1 MYYGN
6 KAKVHIPNWWEIR
19 KMCKGLERLKPAVSI
34 IFGYDGCLDG
44 IPRKSGGL
52 RFSANEDGIDISPH
66 YYGCDY
72 DKMPPQEAARRLTW
86 DRIRDRGYKPAD
98 QPDETLAHFDWEDV
112 YGFSYDKSTDAGV
125 SNVTT
130 IQRVTATRVAV
141 LGLFALAAPKT
152 KKHYEYY
159 DNGGV
164 VTMTLHTTKMGDI
177 SLAQK
182 CAEANGAGDLAKE
195 CRIFG
200 KYVAKHAKA
209 IPSQDQIS
217 HSVRL

>member
-19 KMCKGLERLKPAVSI
+19 KMCKGLERLKPQVSVMLEYVGS
-34 IFGYDGCLDG
+34 FDGVPKGKRYLD
-44 IPRKSGGL
+44 L
-52 RFSANEDGIDISPH
+52 SANEDGIDIKPH
-66 YYGCDY
+66 YFWSDY

-98 QPDETLAHFDWEDV
+98 QPDETLAHFDWKDI

-130 IQRVTATRVAV
+130 TQRVTATRVAV

-159 DNGGV
+159 DNGGKIV
-164 VTMTLHTTKMGDI
+164 AVLHTTRGDI
-177 SLAQK
+177 NL
-182 CAEANGAGDLAKE
+182 EANYDDSKVIQYRAKE
-195 CRIFG
+195 CRTFG

>member
-19 KMCKGLERLKPAVSI
+19 KMCKGLEPLEPRVDLELE
-34 IFGYDGCLDG
+34 YDGSFKG
-44 IPRKSGGL
+44 IPNVNGRL
-52 RFSANEDGIDISPH
+52 HLVANESGVHIRHSDIDIDAS
-66 YYGCDY
+66 
-72 DKMPPQEAARRLTW
+72 KLTPQQYAKRVEW
-86 DRIRDRGYKPAD
+86 VRIRSRGYKPAD

-130 IQRVTATRVAV
+130 TQRITATRVAV

-159 DNGGV
+159 DNGGKIV
-164 VTMTLHTTKMGDI
+164 AVLHTTRGDI
-177 SLAQK
+177 NL
-182 CAEANGAGDLAKE
+182 EANYDSSEVIQYRAKE
-195 CRIFG
+195 CRTFG

-209 IPSQDQIS
+209 IPLQDQIS

>member
-19 KMCKGLERLKPAVSI
+19 KMCKGLERLKPQVSVMLEYAGS
-34 IFGYDGCLDG
+34 FDGVPKGKRYLD
-44 IPRKSGGL
+44 L
-52 RFSANEDGIDISPH
+52 SANEDGIDIKPH
-66 YYGCDY
+66 YFGCDY
-72 DKMPPQEAARRLTW
+72 DKIPPQEAAQRITW
-86 DRIRDRGYKPAD
+86 DRIREKGYKPAD
-98 QPDETLAHFDWEDV
+98 QPDETLAHFDWKDI

-130 IQRVTATRVAV
+130 TQRITATRVAV

-164 VTMTLHTTKMGDI
+164 VTMTLHTKKMGDI
-177 SLAQK
+177 GLVQK
-182 CAEANGAGDLAKE
+182 CTEANSAGYLAKE
-195 CRIFG
+195 CRTFG

>member
-34 IFGYDGCLDG
+34 IFGYNGCLDG

-52 RFSANEDGIDISPH
+52 RFSASKDGVDISPH

-72 DKMPPQEAARRLTW
+72 DKMPPQEAAQRLTW

-98 QPDETLAHFDWEDV
+98 QPDETLAHFDWKDI
-112 YGFSYDKSTDAGV
+112 YGFSYDKSTDTGV

-130 IQRVTATRVAV
+130 TQRVTATRVAV

-152 KKHYEYY
+152 KKHYEHY
-159 DNGGV
+159 DNGGE
-164 VTMTLHTTKMGDI
+164 VTATLHTT
-177 SLAQK
+177 S
-182 CAEANGAGDLAKE
+182 GDLRLRWGCMSADIARSAAKD
-195 CRIFG
+195 CRTFG

-209 IPSQDQIS
+209 TPS
-217 HSVRL
+217 

>member
-19 KMCKGLERLKPAVSI
+19 KMCKGLEQLKPQVSVMLEYAGS
-34 IFGYDGCLDG
+34 FDGVPKGKRYLDL
-44 IPRKSGGL
+44 SV
-52 RFSANEDGIDISPH
+52 NEDGIDIRPH
-66 YYGCDY
+66 HSLSDY
-72 DKMPPQEAARRLTW
+72 EKIPPQEAAQRITW

-130 IQRVTATRVAV
+130 TQRITATRVAV

-159 DNGGV
+159 DNGGKIIAV
-164 VTMTLHTTKMGDI
+164 LHTTRGDI
-177 SLAQK
+177 NL
-182 CAEANGAGDLAKE
+182 EANYDDSKVIQYRAKE
-195 CRIFG
+195 CRTFG

-209 IPSQDQIS
+209 IPSQNQIS

>member
-19 KMCKGLERLKPAVSI
+19 KMCKGLERLKPQVSVMLEYVGS
-34 IFGYDGCLDG
+34 FDGVPKGKRYLD
-44 IPRKSGGL
+44 L
-52 RFSANEDGIDISPH
+52 SANEDGIDIRPH
-66 YYGCDY
+66 HSLSDY
-72 DKMPPQEAARRLTW
+72 EKIPPQEAAQRITW
-86 DRIRDRGYKPAD
+86 DRIREKGYKPAD
-98 QPDETLAHFDWEDV
+98 QPDETLAHFDWKDI

-130 IQRVTATRVAV
+130 TQRITATRVAV

-159 DNGGV
+159 DNGGE
-164 VTMTLHTTKMGDI
+164 VTATLHTI
-177 SLAQK
+177 S
-182 CAEANGAGDLAKE
+182 GDLGLRWGCRSADIARSVAKE
-195 CRIFG
+195 CRTFG

-209 IPSQDQIS
+209 TPS
-217 HSVRL
+217 

>member
-19 KMCKGLERLKPAVSI
+19 KMCKGLERLKPQVSVMLEYAGS
-34 IFGYDGCLDG
+34 FDG
-44 IPRKSGGL
+44 IPKGKRYL
-52 RFSANEDGIDISPH
+52 DLSANEDGIDIKPH
-66 YYGCDY
+66 YFGCDY
-72 DKMPPQEAARRLTW
+72 DKMPPQEAAQRRTW
-86 DRIRDRGYKPAD
+86 NRIRDRGYKPAD
-98 QPDETLAHFDWEDV
+98 QPDETLAHFDWKDI

-130 IQRVTATRVAV
+130 TQHITATRVAV

-159 DNGGV
+159 DNGGKIV
-164 VTMTLHTTKMGDI
+164 AVLHTARGDI
-177 SLAQK
+177 NL
-182 CAEANGAGDLAKE
+182 EANYDSSEVIQYRAKE
-195 CRIFG
+195 CRTFG